1 MKQIVLVLAILI
13 TVFFCGCTNSPPK
26 SAAEEIVLYSWKLKS
41 ENDNNN
47 KKSNGYLSFDNDKI
61 NLSIKK
67 GDKSELKMNEYYEI
81 DNESII
87 IISEK
92 YGNIILKYKL
102 KGNEL
107 ELAFNNSNLYF
118 IKI

>member
-13 TVFFCGCTNSPPK
+13 MVFFCGCTHSPPK
-26 SAAEEIVLYSWKLKS
+26 SASEEIVLYSWKLKG

-47 KKSNGYLSFDNDKI
+47 TESTGYLNFDNDKI
-61 NLSIKK
+61 NLTIKK

-81 DNESII
+81 DNESIVI
-87 IISEK
+87 VSEK
-92 YGNIILKYKL
+92 YGNIILKYRL

-107 ELAFNNSNLYF
+107 ELAFDDSYLYF
-118 IKI
+118 VKQ